1 LGDDTD
7 LLAVRLPSFLKNR
20 VVELVQLWEEEE
32 VKLPL
37 AERSQPDEE
46 NEEAAEDAA

>member
-20 VVELVQLWEEEE
+20 VVELVQFWEEE

-46 NEEAAEDAA
+46 NEEAAEDVA